1 MDRDSRPH
9 FTVKC
14 RPGGKPGNDNI
25 TKHFGLL
32 IGPDM
37 VTRPN
42 TVLLLLLLLPIIIVI
57 VLHNGNEYLHTFEFP
72 ACDAWA
78 IFLFEFRILAM
89 YIFQYLLLDTVRI
102 KWCDL
107 LQNK

>member
-25 TKHFGLL
+25 TKDIRLL
-32 IGPDM
+32 IGPDL
-37 VTRPN
+37 VTRP
-42 TVLLLLLLLPIIIVI
+42 TPLLLLLLLLLPIIIVMI
-57 VLHNGNEYLHTFEFP
+57 LHNGNEYLHTFEFP

-78 IFLFEFRILAM
+78 IFLFKFHILAM
-89 YIFQYLLLDTVRI
+89 CIFQYLPLGN
-102 KWCDL
+102 CE
-107 LQNK
+107 NKML